1 MWAVVKIQRAFRK
14 YRLRREARHAAKKK
28 VSNTKERW
36 RKKAEGDQYKPPAPE
51 PPPPPQRRIA
61 PRREASPAPPPPH
74 EMTKEEEE
82 EEYRRR
88 RRTDFMDDVSEEN
101 DYVKTFYDNQKNPN
115 GAVGAVYRYKITEK
129 SLDLSLMSFLS
140 YFRRK
145 RFDDLKSVNQRKDE
159 AKQIESWLNM

>member
-28 VSNTKERW
+28 GSNTKERW

>member
-14 YRLRREARHAAKKK
+14 YRLRREARYAAKKK

-115 GAVGAVYRYKITEK
+115 GAVGAVYRYEITKILCITV
-129 SLDLSLMSFLS
+129 F
-140 YFRRK
+140 FII
-145 RFDDLKSVNQRKDE
+145 F
-159 AKQIESWLNM
+159 

>member
-115 GAVGAVYRYKITEK
+115 GAVGAVYRYEITKILCITV
-129 SLDLSLMSFLS
+129 F
-140 YFRRK
+140 FII
-145 RFDDLKSVNQRKDE
+145 F
-159 AKQIESWLNM
+159 

>member
-36 RKKAEGDQYKPPAPE
+36 RKKAEGDQYKPLAPE
-51 PPPPPQRRIA
+51 PPPPPRRAA
-61 PRREASPAPPPPH
+61 PRREASPAPAPPPH

>member
-1 MWAVVKIQRAFRK
+1 
-14 YRLRREARHAAKKK
+14 
-28 VSNTKERW
+28 
-36 RKKAEGDQYKPPAPE
+36 
-51 PPPPPQRRIA
+51 
-61 PRREASPAPPPPH
+61 
-74 EMTKEEEE
+74 MTKEEEE

-115 GAVGAVYRYKITEK
+115 GAVGAVYR
-129 SLDLSLMSFLS
+129 
-140 YFRRK
+140 RK